1 MYVQLSSFG
10 GSYLRNCFCLTW
22 CEVLIRNQ
30 NILSIWASQ
39 RTKESSAVY
48 DNITEFVTP
57 WKKWAQLIRIRGKHF
72 VASFMRGKEKCG
84 MCIQHSHFQGL
95 AEGLVFPAWLRAL
108 VELAY
113 LGHLGIFSKRISDFR
128 QHQRTCGTIDD
139 TRGTKTL
146 QAPGKSLQISNWQ
159 PQERFERLPESLA
172 MLVRWRAFLYKARL

>member
-57 WKKWAQLIRIRGKHF
+57 WKKRAQLIRIRGKHSCGF
-72 VASFMRGKEKCG
+72 FHERERKVWNVHPTFTFSRGSQRDWFLSCLTQSTCG
-84 MCIQHSHFQGL
+84 T
-95 AEGLVFPAWLRAL
+95 
-108 VELAY
+108 
-113 LGHLGIFSKRISDFR
+113 GIPWTPGDHREQKRISDLW
-128 QHQRTCGTIDD
+128 QHQRTCGTIDRHQRNKE
-139 TRGTKTL
+139 TTSSRGKVDKPL
-146 QAPGKSLQISNWQ
+146 
-159 PQERFERLPESLA
+159 
-172 MLVRWRAFLYKARL
+172 